1 MATTDKVFI
10 VVTRQGN
17 RGGIEATTH
26 TKGSAIPKGWE
37 TYPGFETLSHGEAI
51 AKARKVG
58 KPVKR
63 ASRRPAQANAG

>member
-1 MATTDKVFI
+1 MATTDKVYI
-10 VVTRQGN
+10 VVTRQDN
-17 RGGIEATTH
+17 RGMQATTH
-26 TKGSAIPKGWE
+26 TKGSAIPKGWDV
-37 TYPGFETLSHGEAI
+37 YPGFETLSHGEAI